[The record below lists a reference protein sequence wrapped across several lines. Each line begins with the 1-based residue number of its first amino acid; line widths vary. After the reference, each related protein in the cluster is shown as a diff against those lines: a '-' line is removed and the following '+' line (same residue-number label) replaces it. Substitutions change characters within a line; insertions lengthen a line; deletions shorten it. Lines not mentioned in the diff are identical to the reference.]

1 MQVFEELIAEIIQE
15 GLCEYC
21 NRPEVTY
28 ALPAKEIK
36 MICWVT
42 HRALPALTGEGCG
55 GVYNKLEVAREK
67 SGAGNFFPAPPLF
80 S

>member
-42 HRALPALTGEGCG
+42 HRALPAFNRG
-55 GVYNKLEVAREK
+55 GVWGRLQQA
-67 SGAGNFFPAPPLF
+67 
-80 S
+80 